1 MEEVKITDD
10 FGMPEFRKNFK
21 DLEFTDDFMFCASL
35 TDNPDVCKELAEMV
49 LGRSITK
56 IVKLQDQKAIRIMP
70 DGKGV
75 RFDVTLEGE
84 DEICDIE
91 MQNVIDME
99 VIAKRSRYYQSASDI
114 DYLVKGRDYTK
125 LKKSYI
131 IFMTTKKL
139 FEDSDL
145 HIFKF
150 RNFCAEDKSIE
161 LGDET
166 EKIFLTTAGT
176 ADDITPE
183 MEALMAYMT
192 DKKTKTEFTKRL
204 DEAIERI
211 KAGEG
216 WRLEYFQ
223 LKEKLDKS
231 YNAGKRKGSIET
243 LIESYRDFGASDET
257 IKGKLKER
265 FGLAPEEAEAYLIK
279 R

>member
-1 MEEVKITDD
+1 
-10 FGMPEFRKNFK
+10 
-21 DLEFTDDFMFCASL
+21 
-35 TDNPDVCKELAEMV
+35 
-49 LGRSITK
+49 
-56 IVKLQDQKAIRIMP
+56 
-70 DGKGV
+70 
-75 RFDVTLEGE
+75 
-84 DEICDIE
+84 
-91 MQNVIDME
+91 
-99 VIAKRSRYYQSASDI
+99 
-114 DYLVKGRDYTK
+114 
-125 LKKSYI
+125 
-131 IFMTTKKL
+131 MTTKKL